1 MGDMNAQS
9 TSYGA
14 AASYRSFED
23 LEVYRAA
30 REFRVALYRVAKR
43 LPDFEKFGLASQM
56 RRAAVSLT
64 NNLAE
69 GHGRFHF
76 LDQIRFTLISRG
88 SLEEWIDDLN
98 VCADKNYLPAP
109 ELATLKSTAW
119 QMLKLTNGYLR
130 YLRDRKQ
137 GESLQLKETSPAYD
151 PSAAA
156 SEAMDWRDELL
167 DQHPDFLAGIE
178 LRTNH

>member
-1 MGDMNAQS
+1 MNAQS
-9 TSYGA
+9 TGYAA

-30 REFRVALYRVAKR
+30 REFRVAMYRVAKR

-88 SLEEWIDDLN
+88 SLEELIDDLN
-98 VCADKNYLPAP
+98 VCADENYLPAP
-109 ELATLKSTAW
+109 ELAALKTNAW
-119 QMLKLTNGYLR
+119 QVLKLTNGYLR

-137 GESLQLKETSPAYD
+137 GESLQLKETSPAYETD
-151 PSAAA
+151 TEA
-156 SEAMDWRDELL
+156 SGAMDWLDEVLN
-167 DQHPDFLAGIE
+167 QHPDFFADVAG
-178 LRTNH
+178 RPNH